1 MPTIVGSEVYTLL
14 DYSKQFTEGGE
25 ELAVADVLSKA
36 NPMIADA
43 TLIESNSDAGHLH
56 AIQTSIPEGTWRR
69 AYKGIDYVKG
79 TTKQVMDT
87 YGTLGANSLVDK
99 LIAEKG
105 GKVNQVRGRQAKTII
120 EGMANTMGDQL
131 IYGSNKKAEEGFV
144 GLAAHYSE
152 IGTWS
157 DTEAKRNVV
166 SAGGST
172 ANSTSSVYLVTW
184 ADDKIFTF
192 FPKGTKAGIE
202 HIDYTPD
209 GPKEVFDGNNKS
221 FPGYKEYFE
230 WKLGLCVHDWRY
242 AGRVCNIVSGTTS
255 ANLRAAIDEMMAR
268 VDKGPG
274 KQVLYMNKQ
283 VAFKL
288 QQALDAK
295 GNVFYTPNEPTQ
307 APVLNYM
314 GVPVHVC
321 DFIKFTEPVVS

>member
-105 GKVNQVRGRQAKTII
+105 GKVLQVRGRQAKTII
-120 EGMANTMGDQL
+120 EGMANTMGDTL
-131 IYGSNKKAEEGFV
+131 IHGSNKKSEEAFV
-144 GLAAHYSE
+144 GLQAYYNA
-152 IGTWS
+152 IGNWDSTDS
-157 DTEAKRNVV
+157 SRNVV
-166 SAGGST
+166 SALGDT
-172 ANSTSSVYLVTW
+172 ANQCASVYMVTW
-184 ADDKIFTF
+184 DTDKIFTF
-192 FPKGTKAGIE
+192 FPKGTKAGLQ

-209 GPKEVFDGNNKS
+209 GPKEVFDGNGKS

-230 WKLGLCVHDWRY
+230 WKLGLCVHDWRF
-242 AGRVCNIVSGTTS
+242 AGRVCNIDADTTGTQ
-255 ANLRAAIDEMMAR
+255 LRAAIDEMMAR
-268 VDKGPG
+268 VDKGTG
-274 KQVLYMNKQ
+274 KQFLYMNKK
-283 VAFKL
+283 VAFML
-288 QQALDAK
+288 QQALDNK
-295 GNVFYTPNEPTQ
+295 GNVFYTPGQPNQP
-307 APVLNYM
+307 PVLNYN
-314 GVPVHVC
+314 GVPVHIC
-321 DFIKFTEPVVS
+321 DFIKFDEAVVS